1 MSSILVGL
9 DLSPSSRAAL
19 PWAAEQARLTGRRL
33 LAVSSAAG
41 CWRSRAC
48 GLSPAGLGFGEPLL
62 PESREMPTV
71 IVPVDNRA
79 VSTGNS
85 SNRPQ
90 GCETEMLPIS
100 LRTPQAWGHNET
112 RKPSCD

>member
-41 CWRSRAC
+41 CWHSRAC